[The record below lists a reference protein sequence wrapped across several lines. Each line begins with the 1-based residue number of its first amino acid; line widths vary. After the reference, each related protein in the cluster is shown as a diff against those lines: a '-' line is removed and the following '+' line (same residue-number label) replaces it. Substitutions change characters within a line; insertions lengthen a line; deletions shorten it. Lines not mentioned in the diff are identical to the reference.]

1 MSMPGSQPIQTPEE
15 QEFKNPRKSLPD
27 NIPNWLKVFIKER
40 VSKTPHHHVIVPATA
55 NHTAFILGAQ
65 PGKYSLRSLFRAWK
79 NKKIHIISMIAD
91 REKVIDIEEGNNT
104 AEGVQIQLSRLHWL
118 DHSTLKTTTCLNQT
132 VDEMLKFQKNLYE
145 EFNSKKSVFYCHCM
159 AGRSRSFVET
169 MAFLYFYPDK
179 EKLFD
184 FGDPAWQKI
193 KEKIPEDLQA
203 RLRDNPSFSDI
214 AKFVKIQRPKVNLF
228 AKLDSDQAGL
238 LGLMAL
244 KQNVENPEIIQNRE
258 LTRLYEDARN
268 IGLMLIAPLDSG
280 FRDPTD
286 RAAQEKNLVEAYKA
300 YQKRG
305 INLLTAMVVPIDKPI
320 SHELKEKEFDIY
332 FNKRKPS
339 EQARFAILLNK
350 LEQQHPALNLQPLQA
365 SIHYAQTLAKKAKKL
380 TAGDQVEFLKTFG
393 SISGLDYKKVAKK
406 ILKGSGVDQHNA
418 EIQLAELR
426 LLAKK
431 KEI

>member
-1 MSMPGSQPIQTPEE
+1 MNTPGSQE
-15 QEFKNPRKSLPD
+15 QDIKNPCAELPD
-27 NIPNWLKVFIKER
+27 IIPARIKVFVKER

-65 PGKYSLRSLFRAWK
+65 PGKYSLGSLFKMWE

-91 REKVIDIEEGNNT
+91 REKVITIEEGNNT
-104 AEGVQIQLSRLHWL
+104 IEGVQIQLSRLHWL
-118 DHSTLKTTTCLNQT
+118 DHSTLKATTGLNQT
-132 VDEMLKFQKNLYE
+132 VDEMIKFQKNLYE

-184 FGDPAWQKI
+184 FGDLAWQKI
-193 KEKIPEDLQA
+193 KEKIPEDLRF

-214 AKFVKIQRPKVNLF
+214 AKLVKIQRPKVNLF

-238 LGLMAL
+238 LGLMTLEQSA
-244 KQNVENPEIIQNRE
+244 KKPETIRNRE

-286 RAAQEKNLVEAYKA
+286 RATQEKNLVEAYTA
-300 YQKRG
+300 YQERG
-305 INLLTAMVVPIDKPI
+305 INLLTAMVVPIDKPVN
-320 SHELKEKEFDIY
+320 HELKEKEFNIH
-332 FNKRKPS
+332 FNKLQAS

-365 SIHYAQTLAKKAKKL
+365 SIHYAQIATKKPKKL
-380 TAGDQVEFLKTFG
+380 TAGDQVELLKTFG
-393 SISGLDYKKVAKK
+393 SITGLDYKDVTKK
-406 ILKGSGVDQHNA
+406 ILKGSSIDQHNA
-418 EIQLAELR
+418 EIQLAKLC
-426 LLAKK
+426 LVAKK
-431 KEI
+431 KEL

>member
-1 MSMPGSQPIQTPEE
+1 MNAPGPQE
-15 QEFKNPRKSLPD
+15 QDVKNPCAELPD
-27 NIPNWLKVFIKER
+27 IIPAWIKVFVKER
-40 VSKTPHHHVIVPATA
+40 ISKTPHHHMIVPATA

-65 PGKYSLRSLFRAWK
+65 PGKHSLGSLFKAWE

-104 AEGVQIQLSRLHWL
+104 VEGVQIQLSRLHWL
-118 DHSTLKTTTCLNQT
+118 DHGTLKATTGLNQT

-159 AGRSRSFVET
+159 AGRSRSFIET

-184 FGDPAWQKI
+184 FGDLAWQEI
-193 KEKIPEDLQA
+193 KEKIPEDLRT

-268 IGLMLIAPLDSG
+268 IGLMLMAPLDSS

-286 RAAQEKNLVEAYKA
+286 RAAQEKNLVEAYKT
-300 YQKRG
+300 YQERG
-305 INLLTAMVVPIDKPI
+305 INLLIAMVVPISKLV
-320 SHELKEKEFDIY
+320 SHELKEKEFNLY
-332 FNKRKPS
+332 FNKLQPS
-339 EQARFAILLNK
+339 KQARFAILLNK
-350 LEQQHPALNLQPLQA
+350 LEQQHSALNLQPLQT
-365 SIHYAQTLAKKAKKL
+365 SIHYAQIAAKKPKKL
-380 TAGDQVEFLKTFG
+380 TAGDQVELLKTFG
-393 SISGLDYKKVAKK
+393 SISSLSYKDVAKK

-418 EIQLAELR
+418 KIQLTELY
-426 LLAKK
+426 LVAKK
-431 KEI
+431 KEL

>member
-1 MSMPGSQPIQTPEE
+1 MNTSGSQE
-15 QEFKNPRKSLPD
+15 QDVKNPCAELPD
-27 NIPNWLKVFIKER
+27 IIPAWIKVFVKER
-40 VSKTPHHHVIVPATA
+40 VSKTPHHHVIVPATT

-65 PGKYSLRSLFRAWK
+65 PGKYSLRSLFRTWE
-79 NKKIHIISMIAD
+79 NKKIHIISMITD
-91 REKVIDIEEGNNT
+91 REKAIAIEEGNNT
-104 AEGVQIQLSRLHWL
+104 VEGVQIQLSRLHWL
-118 DHSTLKTTTCLNQT
+118 DHGTLKATTGLNQT
-132 VDEMLKFQKNLYE
+132 VDEMLKFQKNLYK

-184 FGDPAWQKI
+184 FGDLAWQEI
-193 KEKIPEDLQA
+193 KEKIPEDLRT
-203 RLRDNPSFSDI
+203 RLQDNPSFSDI
-214 AKFVKIQRPKVNLF
+214 AKFVEIQRPKVNPF
-228 AKLDSDQAGL
+228 AKLDNDQAGL

-244 KQNVENPEIIQNRE
+244 KQNVENPDIIRNRE

-268 IGLMLIAPLDSG
+268 IGLMLIAPLDNG

-286 RAAQEKNLVEAYKA
+286 KAAQEKNLVEAYTT
-300 YQKRG
+300 YQERG
-305 INLLTAMVVPIDKPI
+305 INLLTAMIVPIDKPV
-320 SHELKEKEFDIY
+320 SHELKEKEFNIY
-332 FNKRKPS
+332 FNKLQPS

-365 SIHYAQTLAKKAKKL
+365 SIHYAQLAANKTKKL
-380 TAGDQVEFLKTFG
+380 TAGDQIELLKTFG
-393 SISGLDYKKVAKK
+393 PISGLSYKDVAKK

-418 EIQLAELR
+418 EIQLAELC
-426 LLAKK
+426 LVAKK